1 MKKMKRLVAL
11 LVVLA
16 TVASLFAFSISVS
29 AEDAASVTAEAVTV
43 TDEDALRIEKL
54 EALGVIDVKYD
65 ATTYVT
71 RRDMA
76 EIIAKYMNLHI
87 SGSDADTPFRDVS
100 KNDSAFAAI
109 RALYDL
115 GVIAGDEQLRFNPDK
130 NLTYDEALVFVVNA
144 IGYNMFAMREGGY
157 PTGYHRVAIR
167 LGMLKG
173 LTMQKGTDPVSFPD
187 LYKIL
192 EAALDAATVVP
203 QYYGDGSVTYTL
215 SATDTFLYTTY
226 GIQKYSGQVTG
237 NEYTRLTSATSNLTD
252 EQIEIDRVLYDTP
265 GYVYGYFLGYT
276 VNYYLNYNSSTDVEM
291 VYIEEKAKSNSVQK
305 IDSEDIL
312 NSKTTDSRIYYEDEE
327 SDEYH
332 IDLIDNVDI
341 IYNNQYWGGYGVL
354 ANALPD
360 ADRGY
365 IEALDNNNDGIYDV
379 LFVYEYENIL
389 VANVDSYNE
398 SVTDKFTGA
407 TIELDSSKHKVN
419 VIFVGDT
426 KKRSFVSIS
435 PNDVLS
441 IVRSKGD
448 KKVIT
453 VYISR
458 ETVDGKIE
466 ASDTKPSYLIGDVY
480 YKPAYNYNGET
491 LRVGLSGK
499 FYVDMNNKIVTYKY
513 SSQDDFSSYGVVAGL
528 DYKIGN
534 ISSRYTLKIFTA
546 QGEFVDARLAEKVT
560 VNNVKRD
567 MTNASIA
574 DTVLGIISNG
584 TRDGKYVINKAYV
597 VKYTL
602 NGDEISSIDT
612 GSNGGPG
619 TLNVVADNYKYML
632 VRRNYMMMA
641 QPEEDNGTKLFT
653 RFDSANGVVFVAPDD
668 VSDLEGYRIYGNLRV
683 DMIYGYNKTK
693 YEALTE
699 LSLYSEQTSE
709 IPTVSAVLLRGL
721 GTSTISATTSTLAVI
736 TEITDSVDE
745 DGLPVKKIYFNNGA
759 SVNLARE
766 VDYRSGSS
774 TTVSERKSV
783 TDLVSGGASAPI
795 RPGVVI
801 QYSTNLQGVAE
812 SISRVAEYIIN
823 VNSSNVLTPLFYS
836 ESNSNTNTFSTSILN
851 GQVEELLVVG
861 KVLTNDT
868 ESRLL
873 KVDIGGEEV
882 VLYTGGTVS
891 YLIYQ
896 HDREKVIEAKLADL
910 KSGDQFIAKIGDYY
924 APQQVIIFR

>member
-1 MKKMKRLVAL
+1 MEEEGMKKMKRLVAL

-16 TVASLFAFSISVS
+16 TVASLFAFSVSVS
-29 AEDAASVTAEAVTV
+29 AEDAASVTAESVTV

-76 EIIAKYMNLHI
+76 EIIAKYMKLHV

-100 KNDSAFAAI
+100 TSDSAFAAI

-115 GVIAGDEQLRFNPDK
+115 GVIAGDDRLRFNPD
-130 NLTYDEALVFVVNA
+130 NYLTYDEALVFVVNA
-144 IGYNMFAMREGGY
+144 IGYNMFAVREGGY

-215 SATDTFLYTTY
+215 SETDTFLYTTY
-226 GIQKYSGQVTG
+226 GIQKYSGLVTG

-252 EQIEIDRVLYDTP
+252 EQIMIDRVLYDTP

-276 VNYYLNYNSSTDVEM
+276 VNYYLDHSSSADVEM
-291 VYIEEKAKSNSVQK
+291 VYIEEKSKSNSVQK

-312 NSKTTDSRIYYEDEE
+312 NTVGNRIYYTDEKF
-327 SDEYH
+327 DEYH
-332 IDLIDNVDI
+332 IDLIDDVDI
-341 IYNNQYWGGYGVL
+341 IYNNQYWSSGVL
-354 ANALPD
+354 ANAIPD
-360 ADRGY
+360 AGRGY
-365 IEALDNNNDGIYDV
+365 IEALDNNNDGVYDV
-379 LFVYEYENIL
+379 LFVYEYENII

-398 SVTDKFTGA
+398 KVTDKLTGD
-407 TIELDSSKHKVN
+407 TYDLNSSKNKVN
-419 VIFVGDT
+419 VMFVGDT

-441 IVRSKGD
+441 ILQSKGE
-448 KKVIT
+448 KKAIT

-458 ETVDGKIE
+458 ETVNGKIE
-466 ASDTKPSYLIGDVY
+466 ESDAKPSYLIGDVY
-480 YKPAYNYNGET
+480 YKPAYNYTGET
-491 LRVGLSGK
+491 LRAGLSGK
-499 FYVDMNNKIVTYKY
+499 FYVDMNNRIVTYKY
-513 SSQDDFSSYGVVAGL
+513 SNEDDFSSYGVVAGL

-534 ISSRYTLKIFTA
+534 ISSTYTLRIFTA
-546 QGEFVDARLAEKVT
+546 QGEFIDARLADKVT

-567 MTNASIA
+567 MTDASIA

-584 TRDGKYVINKAYV
+584 TRDGKRIINKAYV

-612 GSNGGPG
+612 GDVGGPG
-619 TLNVVADNYKYML
+619 KLNVVANNYKYML

-641 QPEEDNGTKLFT
+641 QPEKNNGEKIFT
-653 RFDSANGVVFVAPDD
+653 RFDSAKGVVFVAPDD
-668 VSDLEGYRIYGNLRV
+668 VTDLDGYRIYGNLSV
-683 DMIYGYNKTK
+683 DMIYGYNETK
-693 YEALTE
+693 YEALSE

-721 GTSTISATTSTLAVI
+721 GASAISATTSTLAVI

-759 SVNLARE
+759 SVKLANE
-766 VDYRSGSS
+766 VNYRDGSA
-774 TTVSERKSV
+774 TTTSLVKSV
-783 TDLVSGGASAPI
+783 TELVSGGASADI

-801 QYSTNLQGVAE
+801 QYSTNLQGIAE
-812 SISRVAEYIIN
+812 SISRVAVYN
-823 VNSSNVLTPLFYS
+823 GTVLAPSFYS
-836 ESNSNTNTFSTSILN
+836 GSNSNTNTFTTSKLD

-861 KVLTNDT
+861 TVKTNDT

-896 HDREKVIEAKLADL
+896 HNREKVIEAKLADL
-910 KSGDQFIAKIGDYY
+910 KTGDQFIAKIDDYY
-924 APQQVIIFR
+924 APQQVIIFRNQ